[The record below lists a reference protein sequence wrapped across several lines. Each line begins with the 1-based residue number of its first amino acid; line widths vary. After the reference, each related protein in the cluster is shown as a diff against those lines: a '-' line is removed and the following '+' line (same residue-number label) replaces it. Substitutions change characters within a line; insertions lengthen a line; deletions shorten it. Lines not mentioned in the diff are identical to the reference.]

1 MKTTYIRLTIATA
14 LLLGIYSCKKGEVA
28 ETDLNAYATADSTS
42 AIVSDS
48 ISSVADMK
56 VKDKQFIKTA
66 DVSMEVKDVYNAT
79 IAIEKSVQELGGF
92 VTNSN
97 LQSNVVSENTYNTSN
112 EEAMLVKKY
121 QTENTMQVRIP
132 TEKLGELL
140 MSINTNK
147 LFLNSR
153 SINAEDVTANIKY
166 SELEG
171 KRNQKTSENISK
183 LKTNKDKVTL
193 DDENM
198 SEGNLQKLS
207 SMNMTDD
214 LKYSTIQIY
223 IKEPQLRIAEI
234 AVTNTTSIDNKYK
247 YNILKVIEK
256 RNQEEEAIA
265 ELIEDFENKIDTFF
279 NFIKGDEMG
288 KRLIAKIKDEGSAF
302 SQDEIYTDFNKLYRK
317 YTIMNKDLGEF
328 FKRETKDILNQMC
341 DDFERSVINNGLEL
355 PSRPTPPKK

>member
-1 MKTTYIRLTIATA
+1 MKTTYITLSLSAV

-28 ETDLNAYATADSTS
+28 TTDLDAYATSDTTA
-42 AIVSDS
+42 AVVSDS
-48 ISSVADMK
+48 ISSVASMK
-56 VKDKQFIKTA
+56 VKDKQFIKTG

-97 LQSNVVSENTYNTSN
+97 LQSNVVSESTYNTSN

-132 TEKLGELL
+132 TEKLDDLL
-140 MSINTNK
+140 IAINANK

-171 KRNQKTSENISK
+171 KRNQKTAENISK

-193 DDENM
+193 DNENM
-198 SEGNLQKLS
+198 SEGNLQKLQ

-214 LKYSTIQIY
+214 LKYSTVDIY

-247 YNILKVIEK
+247 YNFIYDAKDGFIYGFYLIQRIIVALINIWPIL
-256 RNQEEEAIA
+256 
-265 ELIEDFENKIDTFF
+265 
-279 NFIKGDEMG
+279 
-288 KRLIAKIKDEGSAF
+288 LIAAALIYFLKKRKTSKPEHSKIQE
-302 SQDEIYTDFNKLYRK
+302 
-317 YTIMNKDLGEF
+317 
-328 FKRETKDILNQMC
+328 
-341 DDFERSVINNGLEL
+341 
-355 PSRPTPPKK
+355 

>member
-1 MKTTYIRLTIATA
+1 MKTTYIQLSLSAV

-28 ETDLNAYATADSTS
+28 STDLEAYATTDSVS
-42 AIVSDS
+42 AIASDS
-48 ISSVADMK
+48 ISSVAEMK

-66 DVSMEVKDVYNAT
+66 DVNMEVKDVYNAT

-97 LQSNVVSENTYNTSN
+97 LQSNVVSENTYNTSD
-112 EEAMLVKKY
+112 EEAMLIKKY

-140 MSINTNK
+140 TAINTNK

-214 LKYSTIQIY
+214 LKYSTIDIY

-247 YNILKVIEK
+247 YNFIYDAKDGFVYGFY
-256 RNQEEEAIA
+256 
-265 ELIEDFENKIDTFF
+265 LIQRIIVGLINVWPLV
-279 NFIKGDEMG
+279 
-288 KRLIAKIKDEGSAF
+288 LIAAAILYFLRKRKISKPEHSKI
-302 SQDEIYTDFNKLYRK
+302 QE
-317 YTIMNKDLGEF
+317 
-328 FKRETKDILNQMC
+328 
-341 DDFERSVINNGLEL
+341 
-355 PSRPTPPKK
+355 

>member
-1 MKTTYIRLTIATA
+1 MKTTYITLSLSAA
-14 LLLGIYSCKKGEVA
+14 LLLGIYSCKKGEVSSK
-28 ETDLNAYATADSTS
+28 DLEAYATTDS
-42 AIVSDS
+42 AAVVVSDS

-66 DVSMEVKDVYNAT
+66 DVNMEVKDVYNAT

-97 LQSNVVSENTYNTSN
+97 LQSNVISENTYNTSN

-121 QTENTMQVRIP
+121 QTENRMQVRIP

-140 MSINTNK
+140 TAINTNK

-153 SINAEDVTANIKY
+153 AINAEDVTANIKY

-214 LKYSTIQIY
+214 LKYSTIDIY

-247 YNILKVIEK
+247 YNFIYDAKDGFVYGFY
-256 RNQEEEAIA
+256 
-265 ELIEDFENKIDTFF
+265 LIQRIIVALINVWPLV
-279 NFIKGDEMG
+279 
-288 KRLIAKIKDEGSAF
+288 LIAAAILYFLRRRKISKPEYSK
-302 SQDEIYTDFNKLYRK
+302 SQE
-317 YTIMNKDLGEF
+317 
-328 FKRETKDILNQMC
+328 
-341 DDFERSVINNGLEL
+341 
-355 PSRPTPPKK
+355 

>member
-1 MKTTYIRLTIATA
+1 MKTTYIKLSLAAA

-28 ETDLNAYATADSTS
+28 STDLEAYATTDS
-42 AIVSDS
+42 AAVVVSDS
-48 ISSVADMK
+48 ISSVASMK

-66 DVSMEVKDVYNAT
+66 DVNMEVKDVYNTT

-97 LQSNVVSENTYNTSN
+97 LQSNVVSENTYNTSS

-121 QTENTMQVRIP
+121 QTENRMQVRIP

-140 MSINTNK
+140 TAINTNK

-171 KRNQKTSENISK
+171 KRNQKTSENINK
-183 LKTNKDKVTL
+183 LKTNKDKVKL

-198 SEGNLQKLS
+198 FEGNLQKLS

-214 LKYSTIQIY
+214 LKYSTIDIY

-234 AVTNTTSIDNKYK
+234 AVTNTTNIDNQYK
-247 YNILKVIEK
+247 YNFIYDAKDGFVYGFYLIQRIIVGLINVWPIL
-256 RNQEEEAIA
+256 
-265 ELIEDFENKIDTFF
+265 
-279 NFIKGDEMG
+279 
-288 KRLIAKIKDEGSAF
+288 LIAAAIIYIVRKRKTLKSEQSKIQG
-302 SQDEIYTDFNKLYRK
+302 
-317 YTIMNKDLGEF
+317 
-328 FKRETKDILNQMC
+328 
-341 DDFERSVINNGLEL
+341 
-355 PSRPTPPKK
+355 

>member
-1 MKTTYIRLTIATA
+1 MKTTYIKLSLSAV
-14 LLLGIYSCKKGEVA
+14 LLLGIYSCKKGEVSSN
-28 ETDLNAYATADSTS
+28 DLEAYATTDS
-42 AIVSDS
+42 AAVVVSDS

-66 DVSMEVKDVYNAT
+66 DVNMEVKDVYNAT

-97 LQSNVVSENTYNTSN
+97 LQSNVVSESTYNTSN

-121 QTENTMQVRIP
+121 QSENRMQARIP

-140 MSINTNK
+140 TAINTNK

-214 LKYSTIQIY
+214 LKYSTIDIY

-234 AVTNTTSIDNKYK
+234 AVTNTTNIDNKYK
-247 YNILKVIEK
+247 YNFIYDAKDGFVYGFYLIQRIIVGLINVWPLVLIAAAIIYFLRK
-256 RNQEEEAIA
+256 RKITKPEYSKNQE
-265 ELIEDFENKIDTFF
+265 
-279 NFIKGDEMG
+279 
-288 KRLIAKIKDEGSAF
+288 
-302 SQDEIYTDFNKLYRK
+302 
-317 YTIMNKDLGEF
+317 
-328 FKRETKDILNQMC
+328 
-341 DDFERSVINNGLEL
+341 
-355 PSRPTPPKK
+355 

>member
-1 MKTTYIRLTIATA
+1 MKTTYITLSLSAV

-28 ETDLNAYATADSTS
+28 TTDLDAYATSDTTATV
-42 AIVSDS
+42 VSDS
-48 ISSVADMK
+48 ISSVASMK

-66 DVSMEVKDVYNAT
+66 DVNMEVKDVYNAT

-97 LQSNVVSENTYNTSN
+97 LQSNVVSESTYNTSN

-132 TEKLGELL
+132 TEKLGDLL
-140 MSINTNK
+140 TAINANK

-171 KRNQKTSENISK
+171 KRNQKTAENISK

-193 DDENM
+193 DNENM
-198 SEGNLQKLS
+198 SEGNLQKLQ

-214 LKYSTIQIY
+214 LKYSTIDIY

-234 AVTNTTSIDNKYK
+234 VVTNTTSIDNKYK
-247 YNILKVIEK
+247 YNFIYDAKDGFVYGFYLIQRIIVALINIWPIL
-256 RNQEEEAIA
+256 
-265 ELIEDFENKIDTFF
+265 
-279 NFIKGDEMG
+279 
-288 KRLIAKIKDEGSAF
+288 LIAAALIYFLKKRKISKPEHSKI
-302 SQDEIYTDFNKLYRK
+302 QE
-317 YTIMNKDLGEF
+317 
-328 FKRETKDILNQMC
+328 
-341 DDFERSVINNGLEL
+341 
-355 PSRPTPPKK
+355 

>member
-1 MKTTYIRLTIATA
+1 MKTTYIKLSLSAV
-14 LLLGIYSCKKGEVA
+14 LLLGIYSCKKGEVSA
-28 ETDLNAYATADSTS
+28 SELEAYATTNSS
-42 AIVSDS
+42 ATVVSDS

-66 DVSMEVKDVYNAT
+66 EVNMEVKDVYDAT
-79 IAIEKSVQELGGF
+79 ISIEKSVQELGGF

-97 LQSNVVSENTYNTSN
+97 LRSNVVSEDTYNTSS

-140 MSINTNK
+140 TAINNSK

-171 KRNQKTSENISK
+171 KRNQKTSEGISK
-183 LKTNKDKVTL
+183 LKTNKDKVKL

-207 SMNMTDD
+207 SMNMTDN
-214 LKYSTIQIY
+214 LKYSTIDIY
-223 IKEPQLRIAEI
+223 IREPKLRIAEI
-234 AVTNTTSIDNKYK
+234 AITNTKSIDSKYK
-247 YNILKVIEK
+247 YNFIYDAKDGFIYGFYLIQRIIVALINIWPLLLIAAGLIYFFRKKRILKTEQPNSK
-256 RNQEEEAIA
+256 E
-265 ELIEDFENKIDTFF
+265 
-279 NFIKGDEMG
+279 
-288 KRLIAKIKDEGSAF
+288 
-302 SQDEIYTDFNKLYRK
+302 
-317 YTIMNKDLGEF
+317 
-328 FKRETKDILNQMC
+328 
-341 DDFERSVINNGLEL
+341 
-355 PSRPTPPKK
+355 